1 MKKFIIFSLM
11 LFMVSS
17 MAMAQ
22 SSSMTDDQV
31 MSFVVKEHNSGTSNS
46 QIVTKL
52 MQRGVDISQIRRVRA
67 RYEREAKQG
76 GLENVSGKASATPSR
91 LRANNGKTREDY
103 AKNTNPST
111 STPNATH
118 QDVTNRSNYRVSA
131 ESTDNSDED
140 EYMAIQNEMSSMYP
154 DIEPQEKSSK
164 VFGRDI
170 FNNKS
175 LTFEPNMN
183 IATPQNYR
191 LGPGDAVIIDIYGA
205 SQKTIQ
211 DTVSP
216 DGTVTIE
223 GYGPVS
229 ISGLTVSQANAR
241 LRGTVG
247 SRYSSSKIRLTV
259 GQTKTIMVNVMGE
272 VKAPGTYTLSAFAT
286 VFHALYMA
294 GGINDLGTL
303 RNIKVY
309 RNNRLVT
316 VVDIYDYILN
326 GKLTG
331 NVRLAD
337 NDVIVVGPYDCLVN
351 ITGKVKRPMF
361 YEMKKNESINSL
373 LKYAGSFTG
382 DAYKKSVRVNRKTG
396 REYSVYNVEEFDFA
410 SFRIADGD
418 SVTVE
423 PILNRYANT
432 VEVRG
437 AVFRPGMYNLGE
449 QVNSVRSLIEHAEGL
464 TEDAFKARAVMHR
477 MKTDRSLEVVSVDVE
492 GIMSGKVA
500 DIPLKENDV
509 LFIPTRQDKMN
520 ERTITIRGEVLF
532 PGTYKYADNET
543 IEDFVLQAGGLTD
556 KASVVNVN
564 VSRRVSD
571 AKALRPDS
579 LIAQTYTL
587 SLKDGFVID
596 GTPGFILMPFDEVFI
611 RRSPGYT
618 EQQNVTIEGEVLF
631 AGAYT
636 LTKRNARLSDLFKK
650 AGGST
655 KEAYLKGARLIRKAN
670 DTEKARM
677 EAVLKMQ
684 REQQQKNLL
693 QLAASSNSGSNLQ
706 QVEESAKNADLEK
719 FNVPDE
725 YPVGIDLTEAIKHPG
740 SDDDLVL
747 REGDRLIVP
756 QYNGTVKINGA
767 VMYANTVGYEK
778 GKRASYYIDQAG
790 GFASDAVKN
799 KAYIIYMNGKVAK
812 VSHGAKVQPGCEIVV
827 PAKLKRKM
835 SMAETMSLGTSMS
848 SIAAM
853 IATIANL
860 SK

>member
-76 GLENVSGKASATPSR
+76 GLENMSGKASATPSR

-154 DIEPQEKSSK
+154 DIEPQKKSSK

-611 RRSPGYT
+611 RKSPGYT

-693 QLAASSNSGSNLQ
+693 QFAASSNSGSNLQ
-706 QVEESAKNADLEK
+706 QVSESAKNADLEK

-725 YPVGIDLTEAIKHPG
+725 YPVGIDLSEAIKHPG

-747 REGDRLIVP
+747 REGDRLVVP

-835 SMAETMSLGTSMS
+835 SVAETMSLGTSMS

>member
-131 ESTDNSDED
+131 ESSDNSDEE
-140 EYMAIQNEMSSMYP
+140 EYTALQNEMASMYP
-154 DIEPQEKSSK
+154 DVEPKEKSTK

-229 ISGLTVSQANAR
+229 VSGLTVSQANAR

-611 RRSPGYT
+611 RKSPGYT
-618 EQQNVTIEGEVLF
+618 EQQNITIEGEVLF

-706 QVEESAKNADLEK
+706 QVAENAKNADLEK

-725 YPVGIDLTEAIKHPG
+725 YPVGIDLSEAIKHPG

-747 REGDRLIVP
+747 REGDRLVVP

-835 SMAETMSLGTSMS
+835 SVAETMSLGTSMS